1 MAAGLY
7 PLYRRALSLRT
18 CAWPWLLVAMFSP
31 ATAHADT
38 SLHAHEVI
46 KLFAFKTRLDD
57 DSYRD
62 TLQLRYYHPLRYNDM
77 HQATLRLDAGF
88 YQNNHRSPPDFS
100 LTDLHL
106 ANVRFTLSAKGA
118 QLGEHWQSTFG
129 LRAILPVGSSSQFVL
144 APQVGAIYRPQSAAD
159 GFFTD
164 FSPLL
169 RYLHGMDPKDD
180 SAERLRK
187 VEFYP
192 TLGFQLSHNTKL
204 RLWDEYGIQYNT
216 RDGRWF
222 VPIDLMLI
230 HRLAE
235 HQHLSVGVSK
245 GINKSYTQYDWSLY
259 GSLNFYF

>member
-1 MAAGLY
+1 VAAGLY

-100 LTDLHL
+100 LTD
-106 ANVRFTLSAKGA
+106 
-118 QLGEHWQSTFG
+118 
-129 LRAILPVGSSSQFVL
+129 
-144 APQVGAIYRPQSAAD
+144 RPI
-159 GFFTD
+159 
-164 FSPLL
+164 SP
-169 RYLHGMDPKDD
+169 
-180 SAERLRK
+180 
-187 VEFYP
+187 
-192 TLGFQLSHNTKL
+192 
-204 RLWDEYGIQYNT
+204 
-216 RDGRWF
+216 
-222 VPIDLMLI
+222 
-230 HRLAE
+230 
-235 HQHLSVGVSK
+235 
-245 GINKSYTQYDWSLY
+245 
-259 GSLNFYF
+259 